1 MGVRTGTAARAHRR
15 LPPVTGPYA
24 LTVSAEAGADCRTVA
39 AAVRAAADGAVI
51 TVRPGLYPE
60 NLVLTKPVTIT
71 SSDGAASAVIAP
83 PNGRVLTMATGAAEV
98 RGLIL
103 RATDDGCAGVD
114 VPSGTLRLH
123 GCHITGSASAAV
135 LVRDLGAAVL
145 TGCTI
150 DNAFGAG
157 LIVTARSDTS
167 MSGCEIERCATS
179 GVVATGDATPTIR
192 QCAIRSCSGNG
203 VYASGHSQPRIADC
217 DISQTHKPA
226 IALAEHSSASVART
240 VIRGPVGVGIYLA
253 TDGAATV
260 EDCSIRDAGDAILVA
275 AGCAPIVRQ
284 CRIERSVGHGISVT
298 ATSAGTFDD
307 CEISAAQ
314 DDAVAISGE
323 SRPQFTRIRIADCKR
338 HGVAIEE
345 RSAAELVGLHI
356 ADVAADGVHLT
367 AGARAAVRQAL
378 VRRSGGYGVAVAED
392 ASCELSDSDLSETGA
407 AAVRVTGSGRLTVAR
422 TALQRAGVSIDTDG
436 ALTLADCSIS
446 AVAGSGVNARDT
458 ARLDLLR
465 TKVEDCTAAGIA
477 LEGGVQARLR
487 ECEIRSNG
495 TDGIVVAT
503 TGAVHISDTAVVD
516 NAGWGIARR
525 QPAGELVTDAVASR
539 GNGAEHGDGAV
550 AAPRMPLG
558 GAPRDPADEMR
569 AELARL
575 VGLDSVKSEVSDLAD
590 LIQISKQR
598 EAFGLPAPPIS
609 RHMVFSG
616 PPGTGKTSVARLYG
630 RLLAALGVLPR
641 GHVVEVSRVDLVA
654 QVVGGTAI
662 KTTERFREALGG
674 VFFIDEAYSL
684 AAREAGLGPDFG
696 REAIDAL
703 VKLMEDHR
711 DQVVVIAAGYTVPM
725 QAFVASNPGLAS
737 RISRTIE
744 FPAYSVDELVTI
756 VDGICEQHR
765 YRIADEARVAL
776 AEHFVRARQQ
786 DNFGNARAAR
796 QIFESMVAAQARRLA
811 RRPGLHAQ
819 DLASLVAADVP
830 APAPMVQAAQ
840 VVPLRAPRK
849 SGAAAEAVASR

>member
-1 MGVRTGTAARAHRR
+1 
-15 LPPVTGPYA
+15 
-24 LTVSAEAGADCRTVA
+24 
-39 AAVRAAADGAVI
+39 
-51 TVRPGLYPE
+51 
-60 NLVLTKPVTIT
+60 
-71 SSDGAASAVIAP
+71 
-83 PNGRVLTMATGAAEV
+83 
-98 RGLIL
+98 
-103 RATDDGCAGVD
+103 
-114 VPSGTLRLH
+114 
-123 GCHITGSASAAV
+123 
-135 LVRDLGAAVL
+135 
-145 TGCTI
+145 
-150 DNAFGAG
+150 
-157 LIVTARSDTS
+157 
-167 MSGCEIERCATS
+167 
-179 GVVATGDATPTIR
+179 
-192 QCAIRSCSGNG
+192 
-203 VYASGHSQPRIADC
+203 
-217 DISQTHKPA
+217 
-226 IALAEHSSASVART
+226 
-240 VIRGPVGVGIYLA
+240 
-253 TDGAATV
+253 
-260 EDCSIRDAGDAILVA
+260 
-275 AGCAPIVRQ
+275 
-284 CRIERSVGHGISVT
+284 
-298 ATSAGTFDD
+298 
-307 CEISAAQ
+307 
-314 DDAVAISGE
+314 
-323 SRPQFTRIRIADCKR
+323 
-338 HGVAIEE
+338 
-345 RSAAELVGLHI
+345 
-356 ADVAADGVHLT
+356 
-367 AGARAAVRQAL
+367 

-422 TALQRAGVSIDTDG
+422 TALQRAGVSIDTDC
-436 ALTLADCSIS
+436 ALTLVDCSIS
-446 AVAGSGVNARDT
+446 AVAGSGVDARDT

-487 ECEIRSNG
+487 ECVIRSNG

-550 AAPRMPLG
+550 AAPRMPSG
-558 GAPRDPADEMR
+558 GAPRDPADELR

-662 KTTERFREALGG
+662 KTTERFQEALGG

-696 REAIDAL
+696 REAIDTV

-776 AEHFVRARQQ
+776 AEHFARARQQ

>member
-1 MGVRTGTAARAHRR
+1 
-15 LPPVTGPYA
+15 
-24 LTVSAEAGADCRTVA
+24 
-39 AAVRAAADGAVI
+39 
-51 TVRPGLYPE
+51 
-60 NLVLTKPVTIT
+60 
-71 SSDGAASAVIAP
+71 
-83 PNGRVLTMATGAAEV
+83 
-98 RGLIL
+98 
-103 RATDDGCAGVD
+103 
-114 VPSGTLRLH
+114 
-123 GCHITGSASAAV
+123 
-135 LVRDLGAAVL
+135 
-145 TGCTI
+145 
-150 DNAFGAG
+150 
-157 LIVTARSDTS
+157 
-167 MSGCEIERCATS
+167 
-179 GVVATGDATPTIR
+179 
-192 QCAIRSCSGNG
+192 
-203 VYASGHSQPRIADC
+203 
-217 DISQTHKPA
+217 
-226 IALAEHSSASVART
+226 
-240 VIRGPVGVGIYLA
+240 
-253 TDGAATV
+253 
-260 EDCSIRDAGDAILVA
+260 
-275 AGCAPIVRQ
+275 
-284 CRIERSVGHGISVT
+284 
-298 ATSAGTFDD
+298 
-307 CEISAAQ
+307 
-314 DDAVAISGE
+314 
-323 SRPQFTRIRIADCKR
+323 
-338 HGVAIEE
+338 
-345 RSAAELVGLHI
+345 
-356 ADVAADGVHLT
+356 
-367 AGARAAVRQAL
+367 
-378 VRRSGGYGVAVAED
+378 
-392 ASCELSDSDLSETGA
+392 
-407 AAVRVTGSGRLTVAR
+407 
-422 TALQRAGVSIDTDG
+422 
-436 ALTLADCSIS
+436 
-446 AVAGSGVNARDT
+446 
-458 ARLDLLR
+458 
-465 TKVEDCTAAGIA
+465 
-477 LEGGVQARLR
+477 
-487 ECEIRSNG
+487 
-495 TDGIVVAT
+495 
-503 TGAVHISDTAVVD
+503 
-516 NAGWGIARR
+516 
-525 QPAGELVTDAVASR
+525 
-539 GNGAEHGDGAV
+539 
-550 AAPRMPLG
+550 
-558 GAPRDPADEMR
+558 MR

-662 KTTERFREALGG
+662 KTTERFQEALGG

-696 REAIDAL
+696 REAIDTV

-776 AEHFVRARQQ
+776 AEHFARARQQ